1 MNLFALPCVPCVEK
15 VMVLPFFGA
24 MSGFLRDQPEIPRR
38 QVSRN
43 DKQGKA
49 LLLLLTGALYLLP
62 ALAPKPYTCFSSLA
76 LLPYAGGAP
85 ARAPCL
91 RL

>member
-62 ALAPKPYTCFSSLA
+62 ALAPKPY
-76 LLPYAGGAP
+76 LLFVSCSPT
-85 ARAPCL
+85 L
-91 RL
+91 RWRSAS